1 MEELLDEVDRIL
13 KIIKANVERNKKY
26 HDYPFTQNCDHYY
39 KLILLQNS
47 LDVWTQC
54 KSLIEKYRKTR
65 MGPLMPRR
73 SNDFKRVLE
82 TQKKV
87 MPGFITRATEV
98 EILEYIRKLEWI
110 VEELEA
116 QLYKFSKWHENITN

>member
-13 KIIKANVERNKKY
+13 KTFKANVERNMKY

-54 KSLIEKYRKTR
+54 KSLIERYRETR
-65 MGPLMPRR
+65 MGPKMLRR
-73 SNDFKRVLE
+73 SNDFKRIIE
-82 TQKKV
+82 TQKKG

-116 QLYKFSKWHENITN
+116 QLYQFSK